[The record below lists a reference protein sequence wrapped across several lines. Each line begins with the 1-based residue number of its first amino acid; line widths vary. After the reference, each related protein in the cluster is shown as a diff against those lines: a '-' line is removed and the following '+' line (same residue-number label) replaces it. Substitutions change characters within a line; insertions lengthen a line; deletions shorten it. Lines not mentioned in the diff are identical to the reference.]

1 MLGVEKPGEGFFE
14 AELYSLPPENFYLD
28 AIEFS
33 DDELAALSTALLL
46 LTDGGFAYA
55 EPLRLALQQ
64 VAWGHPN
71 PLNEGERAP
80 VEMAMT
86 ASAGGR
92 DLSQRL
98 SKIETAIS
106 RRKTIEFTY
115 YTMER
120 GETEKRKVDPYH
132 LVFRG
137 GQFYLI
143 GHSHER
149 DAVRVFRLSRIQG
162 KVGYASKAEHDFSPP
177 ENFDR
182 RDYGSRADWQLGETQ
197 GTAKIF
203 IRERI
208 AWLIERDF
216 GTYGELREA
225 KKADGAPGKG
235 RVFETDYASA
245 PRADR
250 LGPALARRTPA
261 CSLPTT
267 CARRPRAA
275 WRCCATATRTASSRP
290 KVVDRPLRETPRRPR
305 SNGRGEAAIRP
316 ERFARLVTLAGLLIE
331 AAKKGERLQ
340 IADLRQ
346 RLELTDEELR
356 EDVELLNVVNFG
368 GGTYVLYAE
377 FLGDEI
383 EVDSEPYGDNFARP
397 ARLLPLEAKALVAA
411 IDLFGDHL
419 PQSDLQSARA
429 QDRQGA
435 RPRPLRGG
443 PRDRLGRRRRRRG
456 RARMVNDA
464 IAASRVLELSYYK
477 ENEDQFTDRRVEPYR
492 LENGREGWYVECY
505 DLTKGGVR
513 HFKLDRIKEAER
525 LRGGLRAA
533 AGGRGAGRGRGL
545 DDPRR
550 GADRRGR
557 PRLGLARARPL
568 AARGAHRGRGAGRRR
583 RRRRASLRGQALAG
597 AGDPAR
603 RRRPRRARARG
614 RARGDRQRGLGLR
627 SPRRGPRL
635 RSHRREMQPSIAH
648 EAPGHPEVARIVAPN
663 PGPMTL
669 EGTNTYL
676 YGAEPCAVIDP
687 GPDDPG
693 HLDAIR
699 AAAAER
705 GRDRRSS
712 CSPTPTATTRTAPR
726 SSAPRSCSRP
736 AARSTPACGRS
747 PPPATPP
754 TTSASSAPSGV
765 CFAGDLVLGLGSTIV
780 PPGGGS
786 LAAYMDSLRAAA
798 GARRSS

>member
-1 MLGVEKPGEGFFE
+1 MAKDTEKLIRQLSLISFLMAQGRPVSALEIKREVEGYSDMNDDAFARRFYADRAELESLGIQLGVEKPGEGFFE

-28 AIEFS
+28 AIKFS

-92 DLSQRL
+92 ELSQRL

-177 ENFDR
+177 EDFDR
-182 RDYGSRADWQLGETQ
+182 RDYGSRADWQLGETK

-216 GTYGELREA
+216 GSYGALREA
-225 KKADGAPGKG
+225 VKSDGAPGKG
-235 RVFETDYASA
+235 RVFETSYASDRELIAWVLRWRQNAQVLA
-245 PRADR
+245 PDDLREEVEGR
-250 LGPALARRTPA
+250 LALLRKRHENGFEPAEIVERPLREQ
-261 CSLPTT
+261 S
-267 CARRPRAA
+267 RRPRA
-275 WRCCATATRTASSRP
+275 
-290 KVVDRPLRETPRRPR
+290 
-305 SNGRGEAAIRP
+305 NGRGEAAIRP

-340 IADLRQ
+340 IADLKN

-377 FLGDEI
+377 ILGDEI

-419 PQSDLQSARA
+419 PQSDLQSARKKIVRA
-429 QDRQGA
+429 LGHDPSEEGLEIASAGGGDAEVA
-435 RPRPLRGG
+435 RI
-443 PRDRLGRRRRRRG
+443 
-456 RARMVNDA
+456 VNDA
-464 IAASRVLELSYYK
+464 IAKSRVLELGYYK

-492 LENGREGWYVECY
+492 LENGKEGWYVECY

-513 HFKLDRIKEAER
+513 HFKLDRVKEAKLSDETFE
-525 LRGGLRAA
+525 
-533 AGGRGAGRGRGL
+533 
-545 DDPRR
+545 PR
-550 GADRRGR
+550 
-557 PRLGLARARPL
+557 PEVEE
-568 AARGAHRGRGAGRRR
+568 
-583 RRRRASLRGQALAG
+583 LAG
-597 AGDPAR
+597 VEGWMTHGEVPTA
-603 RRRPRRARARG
+603 
-614 RARGDRQRGLGLR
+614 
-627 SPRRGPRL
+627 
-635 RSHRREMQPSIAH
+635 
-648 EAPGHPEVARIVAPN
+648 EVARVWVSPERARWLREER
-663 PGPMTL
+663 TVVEEL
-669 EGTNTYL
+669 AD
-676 YGAEPCAVIDP
+676 GAVVVELPYAGKPWLVREI
-687 GPDDPG
+687 
-693 HLDAIR
+693 L
-699 AAAAER
+699 R
-705 GRDRRSS
+705 G
-712 CSPTPTATTRTAPR
+712 
-726 SSAPRSCSRP
+726 
-736 AARSTPACGRS
+736 
-747 PPPATPP
+747 
-754 TTSASSAPSGV
+754 
-765 CFAGDLVLGLGSTIV
+765 AGDLVVLE
-780 PPGGGS
+780 PPD
-786 LAAYMDSLRAAA
+786 AREAIAKEIA
-798 GARRSS
+798 G

>member
-1 MLGVEKPGEGFFE
+1 MAKDTEKLIRQLSLISFLMAQGRPVSALEIKREVEGYSDMNDDAFARRFYADRAELESLGIQLGVEKPGEGFFE

-28 AIEFS
+28 PIEFS
-33 DDELAALSTALLL
+33 DDELAALSTALML

-71 PLNEGERAP
+71 PLSEGERAP

-115 YTMER
+115 FTMER

-143 GHSHER
+143 GHAHER

-177 ENFDR
+177 EDFDR

-197 GTAKIF
+197 GTAKIW

-216 GTYGELREA
+216 GSYGTLRPA
-225 KKADGAPGKG
+225 KKSDDAPGKG
-235 RVFETDYASA
+235 QIFETSYASVRELIA
-245 PRADR
+245 WVLRWRQNAQV
-250 LGPALARRTPA
+250 LGPDDLRAEAEQRLSLLHERHHNGFEPA
-261 CSLPTT
+261 EI
-267 CARRPRAA
+267 
-275 WRCCATATRTASSRP
+275 
-290 KVVDRPLRETPRRPR
+290 VDRPLRDAPRRAR

-316 ERFARLVTLAGLLIE
+316 ERFARLVTLAGMLIE
-331 AAKKGERLQ
+331 TAKKGERL
-340 IADLRQ
+340 AVAELRQ

-377 FLGDEI
+377 FIGDEI

-419 PQSDLQSARA
+419 PQTDLQKARKRIVGALGHDPSEEGLEIASAGSGDA
-429 QDRQGA
+429 TVA
-435 RPRPLRGG
+435 RK
-443 PRDRLGRRRRRRG
+443 
-456 RARMVNDA
+456 VNEA
-464 IAASRVLELSYYK
+464 IAGSKVLELSYYK
-477 ENEDQFTDRRVEPYR
+477 ENEDQFTERAVEPYR

-505 DLTKGGVR
+505 DLTKEGVR
-513 HFKLDRIKEAER
+513 HFKLDRVKEAKLDR
-525 LRGGLRAA
+525 PQLRAA
-533 AGGRGAGRGRGL
+533 AGDRGAGRGRGL
-545 DDPRR
+545 DDSRR
-550 GADRRGR
+550 GADRRRR
-557 PRLGLARARPL
+557 PRLGFAGAGAL
-568 AARGAHRGRGAGRRR
+568 AARGADRGRGAGRRR
-583 RRRRASLRGQALAG
+583 RRRRASLRRQVLAG

-603 RRRPRRARARG
+603 RRRPRRAGAG
-614 RARGDRQRGLGLR
+614 RRPRGDRQRD
-627 SPRRGPRL
+627 RRG
-635 RSHRREMQPSIAH
+635 
-648 EAPGHPEVARIVAPN
+648 
-663 PGPMTL
+663 
-669 EGTNTYL
+669 
-676 YGAEPCAVIDP
+676 
-687 GPDDPG
+687 
-693 HLDAIR
+693 
-699 AAAAER
+699 
-705 GRDRRSS
+705 
-712 CSPTPTATTRTAPR
+712 
-726 SSAPRSCSRP
+726 
-736 AARSTPACGRS
+736 
-747 PPPATPP
+747 
-754 TTSASSAPSGV
+754 
-765 CFAGDLVLGLGSTIV
+765 
-780 PPGGGS
+780 
-786 LAAYMDSLRAAA
+786 
-798 GARRSS
+798 

>member
-1 MLGVEKPGEGFFE
+1 MAKDTEKLIRQLSLISFLMAQGRPVSALEIKREVEGYSDMNDDAFARRFYADRAELESLGIQLGVEKPGEGFFE

-28 AIEFS
+28 AIKFTDE
-33 DDELAALSTALLL
+33 ELAALSTALLL

-71 PLNEGERAP
+71 PLSEGERAP

-208 AWLIERDF
+208 AWLIERD
-216 GTYGELREA
+216 YGSYGQLRPA

-235 RVFETDYASA
+235 QVFETSYASHRELIA
-245 PRADR
+245 WVLRWRQNAQV
-250 LGPALARRTPA
+250 LGPDGLRQEADERLALLRDRHENGFQPA
-261 CSLPTT
+261 D
-267 CARRPRAA
+267 
-275 WRCCATATRTASSRP
+275 
-290 KVVDRPLRETPRRPR
+290 VVDRPLRDAPRRSR
-305 SNGRGEAAIRP
+305 ANGRGEAAIRP
-316 ERFARLVTLAGLLIE
+316 ERFARLVTLAGMLIE
-331 AAKKGERLQ
+331 TAKKGERLQ
-340 IADLRQ
+340 VAELRQ

-377 FLGDEI
+377 YIGDEI

-419 PQSDLQSARA
+419 PQTDLQKARKKIVVALGHDPSEEGLEIASAGGGG
-429 QDRQGA
+429 DA
-435 RPRPLRGG
+435 RV
-443 PRDRLGRRRRRRG
+443 
-456 RARMVNDA
+456 ARMVNDA
-464 IAASRVLELSYYK
+464 IAGSKVLELSYYK
-477 ENEDQFTDRRVEPYR
+477 ENEDQFTDRSVEPYR

-513 HFKLDRIKEAER
+513 HFKLDRVKEATLSDQTFEPRAEVEELAGVEGWMTHGEVPTADVARVWVSPER
-525 LRGGLRAA
+525 ARWLREERTVVEELADGAVVVELPYAGKPWLVREILRG
-533 AGGRGAGRGRGL
+533 
-545 DDPRR
+545 
-550 GADRRGR
+550 
-557 PRLGLARARPL
+557 
-568 AARGAHRGRGAGRRR
+568 
-583 RRRRASLRGQALAG
+583 
-597 AGDPAR
+597 
-603 RRRPRRARARG
+603 
-614 RARGDRQRGLGLR
+614 
-627 SPRRGPRL
+627 
-635 RSHRREMQPSIAH
+635 
-648 EAPGHPEVARIVAPN
+648 
-663 PGPMTL
+663 
-669 EGTNTYL
+669 
-676 YGAEPCAVIDP
+676 
-687 GPDDPG
+687 
-693 HLDAIR
+693 
-699 AAAAER
+699 
-705 GRDRRSS
+705 
-712 CSPTPTATTRTAPR
+712 
-726 SSAPRSCSRP
+726 
-736 AARSTPACGRS
+736 
-747 PPPATPP
+747 
-754 TTSASSAPSGV
+754 
-765 CFAGDLVLGLGSTIV
+765 AGDLVVLE
-780 PPGGGS
+780 PED
-786 LAAYMDSLRAAA
+786 ARAAIAKEIA
-798 GARRSS
+798 G